1 LQVAPVGV
9 LTPAYPLISSDLGIP
24 SFFTN
29 LQVSWCILAWFSHHM
44 SCCPHPLLS
53 SSSGFG
59 GWDGQPAEIAGCFR
73 PRSGFISC
81 MLESSVSSTSRLWIG
96 GNQRW
101 LVPFVLL
108 FPLLSTALPSDSVL
122 FDCLL
127 LGMTRQI
134 STLEEKH
141 SRDQAELVQRC
152 ADFEEKY
159 FQSQTELSQ
168 VSTALDDAN
177 ALSSSLHAQL
187 NSEKVRNCALPRWVP
202 ITCSVYEGVDFCL
215 QEEKRILAASRDN
228 IDRLYL
234 DSSNSLTILERSH
247 RFTMEELDNQRCR
260 LQESADE
267 VTHLKQ
273 LISAKDAT
281 IKELRASKKSI
292 AQELETARL
301 AAKVAEETSV
311 TLKAQRDKAMD
322 KAIRA
327 GRILMRRPSVTVPED
342 IRADV
347 NAAPDSSSRPSSS
360 VAPEKDITK

>member
-1 LQVAPVGV
+1 
-9 LTPAYPLISSDLGIP
+9 
-24 SFFTN
+24 
-29 LQVSWCILAWFSHHM
+29 
-44 SCCPHPLLS
+44 
-53 SSSGFG
+53 
-59 GWDGQPAEIAGCFR
+59 
-73 PRSGFISC
+73 
-81 MLESSVSSTSRLWIG
+81 
-96 GNQRW
+96 
-101 LVPFVLL
+101 
-108 FPLLSTALPSDSVL
+108 
-122 FDCLL
+122 
-127 LGMTRQI
+127 MTRQI

-152 ADFEEKY
+152 TDFEEKY
-159 FQSQTELSQ
+159 SQSQTELTQ
-168 VSTALDDAN
+168 VSAALDDAN

-187 NSEKVRNCALPRWVP
+187 NSEKVIYETVP
-202 ITCSVYEGVDFCL
+202 CLVAFLLLAWFLRELTFCL

-228 IDRLYL
+228 LDRLYR

-247 RFTMEELDNQRCR
+247 RFTMEELDNQRCK
-260 LQESADE
+260 LQESSDE
-267 VTHLKQ
+267 VTRLKQ

-311 TLKAQRDKAMD
+311 TLRAQRDRAMD

-327 GRILMRRPSVTVPED
+327 GRILMRRPGVIVPED